1 MRVGVGWY
9 APLIMSVQTSF
20 WRDEGQDA
28 SDNGSGLSEKRAA
41 LHREMRYLLT
51 ISTQTG
57 GGGQVSPA
65 GLAHSLGVCLI
76 EEWNMARGSK
86 KQAEDMKAGAMP
98 RFVDVK
104 LTAEQK
110 QEFLAAKD
118 LYSDSVRWL
127 QDFADDGYRVGVTWS
142 GEHQSYTLSLTC
154 RDEKSPNNG
163 LCMTSFAGDLVTVIA
178 LAVYKHCVVTNERWL
193 SGVDSATES
202 FG

>member
-1 MRVGVGWY
+1 
-9 APLIMSVQTSF
+9 MSVQTSYLE
-20 WRDEGQDA
+20 DDGLDA
-28 SDNGSGLSEKRAA
+28 SDYGSGLAQKRAA

-57 GGGQVSPA
+57 RGGQVSPA

-76 EEWNMARGSK
+76 EEWNMARGAK
-86 KQAEDMKAGAMP
+86 KQVEDTKQGGMP

-110 QEFLAAKD
+110 QEFMAVKD
-118 LYSDSVRWL
+118 RYADSVRWL
-127 QDFADDGYRVGVTWS
+127 QDLVDDGYRVGVTWS

-154 RDEKSPNNG
+154 RDAKSPNYN

-178 LAVYKHCVVTNERWL
+178 LAVYKHCVVTEETWL
-193 SGVDSATES
+193 SGIDSPAEA

>member
-1 MRVGVGWY
+1 
-9 APLIMSVQTSF
+9 MSVQTSF
-20 WRDEGQDA
+20 LGSVGLDA
-28 SDNGSGLSEKRAA
+28 SDNGSGLAQKRAA

-57 GGGQVSPA
+57 RGGQVSPA

-76 EEWNMARGSK
+76 EEWNMARGGK
-86 KQAEDMKAGAMP
+86 KQVDDAKQAGMP

-104 LTAEQK
+104 LTADQK
-110 QEFLAAKD
+110 QEFLAIKD
-118 LYSDSVRWL
+118 RYADSVRWL

-154 RDEKSPNNG
+154 RDEKSPNFG

-178 LAVYKHCVVTNERWL
+178 LAVYKHCIITDEKWL
-193 SGVDSATES
+193 GAVESASEA

>member
-1 MRVGVGWY
+1 
-9 APLIMSVQTSF
+9 MSVQAGYLED
-20 WRDEGQDA
+20 RGPDA
-28 SDNGSGLSEKRAA
+28 PDNGSGLAQRRAA

-51 ISTQTG
+51 ISTEAG
-57 GGGQVSPA
+57 GAGRVAPA

-76 EEWNMARGSK
+76 EDWNMSRGK
-86 KQAEDMKAGAMP
+86 GKAVGTASTNAMP

-110 QEFLAAKD
+110 ADFLSVKERYA
-118 LYSDSVRWL
+118 DSVRWL

-142 GEHQSYTLSLTC
+142 GEHQSYTVSLTC

-163 LCMTSFAGDLVTVIA
+163 LCMTSFAGDLVTAIA
-178 LAVYKHCVVTNERWL
+178 LAVYKHCVVTDEQWL
-193 SGVDSATES
+193 SGADSGTEA